1 MGIDGA
7 AAPAEG
13 VIIVEDG
20 GVGGGRGGEE
30 ERLVA
35 AQLLGGVGEEVWE
48 RPPRCGMW
56 SAGSVN
62 YVGRGIIDKIKDIC
76 QKVNH

>member
-1 MGIDGA
+1 
-7 AAPAEG
+7 
-13 VIIVEDG
+13 
-20 GVGGGRGGEE
+20 VGGGRGGEE

-35 AQLLGGVGEEVWE
+35 APLLGGVEEEVWE

>member
-13 VIIVEDG
+13 VIVVEDG
-20 GVGGGRGGEE
+20 GVGGGRGGGE

-35 AQLLGGVGEEVWE
+35 TPLLGGVGEEVW
-48 RPPRCGMW
+48 
-56 SAGSVN
+56 
-62 YVGRGIIDKIKDIC
+62 
-76 QKVNH
+76 

>member
-1 MGIDGA
+1 M
-7 AAPAEG
+7 
-13 VIIVEDG
+13 
-20 GVGGGRGGEE
+20 GGGRGREE
-30 ERLVA
+30 ERCVA
-35 AQLLGGVGEEVWE
+35 APLLGGVEEEVWE